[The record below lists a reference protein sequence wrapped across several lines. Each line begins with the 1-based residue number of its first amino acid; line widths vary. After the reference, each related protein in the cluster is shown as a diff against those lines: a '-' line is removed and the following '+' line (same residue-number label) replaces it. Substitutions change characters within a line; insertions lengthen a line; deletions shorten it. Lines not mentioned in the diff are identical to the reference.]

1 VAWAKQRLPLG
12 PSLYPRD
19 VLSEHPERFFIA
31 EIVREQLFL
40 QYRQEVCGLH
50 GSAGLATLQE
60 RDATDSGLQQTRPG
74 GERRR
79 GLHQPSQAAALS
91 LFLSLQNAPR
101 AASSLR
107 PTSRG
112 VWSSCLT
119 PKRSLVSLVRCG
131 N

>member
-91 LFLSLQNAPR
+91 LSFSLFRTRHEPR
-101 AASSLR
+101 AVSVLQAEVYGLPASH
-107 PTSRG
+107 PNG
-112 VWSSCLT
+112 AW
-119 PKRSLVSLVRCG
+119 
-131 N
+131 